1 MSTALEKLGPKA
13 REVVNGASLGSSSS
27 SEAEISKWIERIAAG
42 EFESDAALST
52 LDTELQS
59 RTYLASNSVS
69 SADLALYAT
78 LHPVLVSFC
87 HPPNAKDMTNTA
99 LQSSLPAQTHYSR
112 PSLTR
117 YIDHIQHLTA
127 LRASSTAPD
136 LIDFNLDAAPKPE
149 RKAPPAKE
157 KKPKAE
163 GAAAAPETK
172 EKGAGKK
179 EKKAKDASPA
189 PANPPAAVAPSDA
202 TSAEV
207 AAPAPTP
214 AKGEGKKDKA
224 PKGEGKKEKAVGD
237 SKKGG
242 APAAAAD
249 SGEPVPS
256 MIDLRVGK
264 IIEVEKHPDADGLY
278 VEKIDIGEPEG
289 PRTVVSGLVNYIPI
303 EQMRDRMLIAVACI
317 PPALPYH
324 ACLLVFIQCNMKPA
338 SMRGVKSLAMV
349 LCATHKDGKDHGIE
363 IVNPPEGSKPGDR
376 VFFEGERFAGQQPI
390 SQLNPKKKIFETI
403 QPGFTTLESRECAWV
418 DPATKSVHRIVSE
431 KGACCAPSFVG
442 ASLS

>member
-1 MSTALEKLGPKA
+1 MSTAALDKLNPKA

-42 EFESDAALST
+42 EFEGDAALST

-59 RTYLASNSVS
+59 RTYLVSNSVS

-78 LHPVLVSFC
+78 LHPVL
-87 HPPNAKDMTNTA
+87 
-99 LQSSLPAQTHYSR
+99 SSLPAQTHYSR

-117 YIDHIQHLTA
+117 YIDHIQHLPA
-127 LRASSTAPD
+127 LRASPTAPD

-157 KKPKAE
+157 KKPKAG
-163 GAAAAPETK
+163 GAAAAPEAK
-172 EKGAGKK
+172 EKGTGKK
-179 EKKAKDASPA
+179 DKKAKDAGPA
-189 PANPPAAVAPSDA
+189 PVDPPAATAPGGA
-202 TSAEV
+202 TFAEV
-207 AAPAPTP
+207 AAPGPTP
-214 AKGEGKKDKA
+214 AKAEGKKDKA
-224 PKGEGKKEKAVGD
+224 SKGEGKKEKAAGD

-242 APAAAAD
+242 APAAAE
-249 SGEPVPS
+249 SGEPLAS

-264 IIEVEKHPDADGLY
+264 IVEVEKHPDADGLY
-278 VEKIDIGEPEG
+278 VEKIDLGEPEG

-303 EQMRDRMLIAVACI
+303 EQMRGRVLVAV
-317 PPALPYH
+317 
-324 ACLLVFIQCNMKPA
+324 CNLKPA
-338 SMRGVKSLAMV
+338 NMRGVKSFAMV

-363 IVNPPEGSKPGDR
+363 IVSPPEGSKPGDR
-376 VFFEGERFAGQQPI
+376 LFFEGERFVGQQPV

-403 QPGFTTLESRECAWV
+403 QPGFTTLENRECAWV

>member
-1 MSTALEKLGPKA
+1 MSTASLEKLSPKA
-13 REVVNGASLGSSSS
+13 REVVNAASLGSSSS
-27 SEAEISKWIERIAAG
+27 SEAEISKWIERVAAG
-42 EFESDAALST
+42 EFDGDAALSA
-52 LDTELQS
+52 LDTEIQS
-59 RTYLASNSVS
+59 RTYLVSNSVS

-78 LHPVLVSFC
+78 LYPTLAS
-87 HPPNAKDMTNTA
+87 PNCIFNTKDVTNIKS
-99 LQSSLPAQTHYSR
+99 QSSLPAQTHYSR

-117 YIDHIQHLTA
+117 YIDHIQHLPA
-127 LRASSTAPD
+127 LRASSVAPD
-136 LIDFNLDAAPKPE
+136 LIEFNLDAAPKPE

-163 GAAAAPETK
+163 GGAAATEPK

-179 EKKAKDASPA
+179 DKKAKDAGPA
-189 PANPPAAVAPSDA
+189 PVDPPAATAPGDA
-202 TSAEV
+202 SFAEV
-207 AAPAPTP
+207 AAPGPTP
-214 AKGEGKKDKA
+214 AKGG
-224 PKGEGKKEKAVGD
+224 GKKEKAVKEKGDGKKEKAAGD

-242 APAAAAD
+242 APAPAAD
-249 SGEPVPS
+249 SGEPLPS

-303 EQMRDRMLIAVACI
+303 EQMRDRMLIAV
-317 PPALPYH
+317 
-324 ACLLVFIQCNMKPA
+324 CNLKPA
-338 SMRGVKSLAMV
+338 NMRGVKSFAMV
-349 LCATHKDGKDHGIE
+349 LCATHKDGKDQGIE
-363 IVNPPEGSKPGDR
+363 IVNPPEGAKPGDR
-376 VFFEGERFAGQQPI
+376 VYFEGERFAGHQPL

-418 DPATKSVHRIVSE
+418 DPATKDVYRIVSE
-431 KGACCAPSFVG
+431 KGACSAPSFVG

>member
-1 MSTALEKLGPKA
+1 MSTAALEKLGPKA
-13 REVVNGASLGSSSS
+13 RDVINAASLGSSSA
-27 SEAEISKWIERIAAG
+27 SEADISKWIERVAAG
-42 EFESDAALST
+42 EFDGEAGLTA

-59 RTYLASNSVS
+59 RTYLVSNSVS

-78 LHPVLVSFC
+78 LHSTL
-87 HPPNAKDMTNTA
+87 
-99 LQSSLPAQTHYSR
+99 SSLPTQTHYTR

-117 YIDHIQHLTA
+117 YIDHIQHLPA
-127 LRASSTAPD
+127 LRASSVAPD
-136 LIDFNLDAAPKPE
+136 LIDFNIDAAPKPE

-163 GAAAAPETK
+163 GAPAPDA
-172 EKGAGKK
+172 GGKK
-179 EKKAKDASPA
+179 DKKAKDAAVPK
-189 PANPPAAVAPSDA
+189 PVDPPAASAPGGASF
-202 TSAEV
+202 AEA
-207 AAPAPTP
+207 AAP
-214 AKGEGKKDKA
+214 
-224 PKGEGKKEKAVGD
+224 GKKEKAPKEKGKGD
-237 SKKGG
+237 TKKEKGGADAKKGS

-249 SGEPVPS
+249 SGEPLPS

-264 IIEVEKHPDADGLY
+264 IVEVEKHPDADGLY

-303 EQMRDRMLIAVACI
+303 EQMRNRMLIAV
-317 PPALPYH
+317 
-324 ACLLVFIQCNMKPA
+324 CNLKPA
-338 SMRGVKSLAMV
+338 NMRGVKSFAMV

-376 VFFEGERFAGQQPI
+376 VYFEGERFAGLEPV

-403 QPGFTTLESRECAWV
+403 QPGFTTLETRECAWV

-431 KGACCAPSFVG
+431 KGAVCAPSFVG

>member
-1 MSTALEKLGPKA
+1 MSTAVLEKLSPKA
-13 REVVNGASLGSSSS
+13 REVVNAAALGSSSS
-27 SEAEISKWIERIAAG
+27 SEAEISKWIERVATG
-42 EFESDAALST
+42 EFDGDAALST
-52 LDTELQS
+52 LDVELQP
-59 RTYLASNSVS
+59 RTYLVSNSLS

-78 LHPVLVSFC
+78 LHPVL
-87 HPPNAKDMTNTA
+87 A
-99 LQSSLPAQTHYSR
+99 SLPAETHYSR

-117 YIDHIQHLTA
+117 YIDHIQHLPA
-127 LRASSTAPD
+127 LRASSAAPD
-136 LIDFNLDAAPKPE
+136 LIEFNLDAAPKPE

-163 GAAAAPETK
+163 GAAAPGKE
-172 EKGAGKK
+172 EKGAGK
-179 EKKAKDASPA
+179 EKKKGKDAAAAAGPA
-189 PANPPAAVAPSDA
+189 PVDPPAVTAPGEASF
-202 TSAEV
+202 AEV
-207 AAPAPTP
+207 AAPA
-214 AKGEGKKDKA
+214 AGKKEGKKEKA
-224 PKGEGKKEKAVGD
+224 AKGEGKKEKGAGEA
-237 SKKGG
+237 KKGG
-242 APAAAAD
+242 APAAAPAAD

-303 EQMRDRMLIAVACI
+303 EQMRDRMLIAV
-317 PPALPYH
+317 
-324 ACLLVFIQCNMKPA
+324 CNLKPA
-338 SMRGVKSLAMV
+338 NMRGVKSFAMV

-376 VFFEGERFAGQQPI
+376 VFFEGERFAGAQPL

-418 DPATKSVHRIVSE
+418 DPATGTTHKIVSE
-431 KGACCAPSFVG
+431 RGACSAPSFVG